1 MIRVS
6 HMCRQSNVYLLLIV
20 VITIMNMGLFDC
32 MLIVIYSKKSVEV
45 GNGSLIEL
53 DYMHSSVT
61 DRDKQIW
68 KNNQRRLTV
77 KYTKTHSYTIQI
89 GAIQ

>member
-1 MIRVS
+1 MIRIS

-20 VITIMNMGLFDC
+20 VITIMNMELFDY
-32 MLIVIYSKKSVEV
+32 MLKKSVEV

-68 KNNQRRLTV
+68 KNNQRPAN
-77 KYTKTHSYTIQI
+77 SQI
-89 GAIQ
+89 YKDTQLSK